1 MAQPAK
7 RFFTPAE
14 YLAMEEV
21 AETKHEYFNGEI
33 FDMVGASRNHVRIAT
48 NMIRA
53 LGNALEA
60 KPCEVYTSDM
70 RLLVKP
76 TGLYTYPDVTVVGGK
91 PEFLKGRTAT
101 LLNPTLIV
109 EILSESTRDY
119 DREQKFE
126 LYKALTALKE
136 YVLIEQARPHVE
148 CFQRVARSR
157 KWLVE
162 MVDGLDKFLQL
173 KSVACE
179 IVLRRI
185 YNKVEFESET

>member
-7 RFFTPAE
+7 RFFTPEE

-33 FDMVGASRNHVRIAT
+33 FDMVGASRNHVRIT
-48 NMIRA
+48 GNIFRA

-60 KPCEVYTSDM
+60 KPCEVYSSDM

-76 TGLYTYPDVTVVGGK
+76 TGLYTYPDVTVVCGK

-109 EILSESTRDY
+109 EVLSESTRDY

-126 LYKALTALKE
+126 LYQALTSLKE
-136 YVLIEQARPHVE
+136 YVLVEQDRPHLE

-162 MVDGLDKFLQL
+162 MVDGLDQVVKL

-179 IVLRRI
+179 IPLRRI
-185 YNKVEFESET
+185 YSKVEFEPET